1 MIRLT
6 SSEPHIKDAV
16 SIDEVVAHMRM
27 TDADVDSSYMQGLIQ
42 GLIDAATDFFEQ
54 ATNQTYGV
62 RVRHFE
68 IESEQRN
75 EQLLYLPLYHGEL
88 EYDAPVLLRVADDG
102 AQMEATLS
110 TEALRR
116 GYVSWR
122 DLGMCHEHYIITL
135 TLGSDSVDPLAR
147 AGILMLVAHWYEHR
161 EAVDDGR
168 TLNEVPLSVKSII
181 SLIRRPVYA

>member
-6 SSEPHIKDAV
+6 SSEPHIKAAV
-16 SIDEVVAHMRM
+16 SVDEAVAHMRM
-27 TDADVDSSYMQGLIQ
+27 TDADIDSSYIQ

-68 IESEQRN
+68 LESERQN

-88 EYDAPVLLRVADDG
+88 DYDAPLLMRVADDG

-122 DLGMCHEHYIITL
+122 DLGVCHEHSILTL
-135 TLGSDSVDPLAR
+135 THGSDSVDPLAR

-181 SLIRRPVYA
+181 ALIRRPIFA